1 MKLLRVL
8 LLASF
13 AVCAICAPL
22 SAQVVFNN
30 SDGMFTSTGPTGA
43 LTLANSELTEVQ
55 GLTTYG
61 IPDAT
66 ANQGTVNF
74 TTGSL
79 TTGSI
84 NGSSATFAAGGS
96 FTIKYENGTI
106 FTGSFASGST
116 WTKIGGLYY
125 FVGSVNGTLSVPGYN
140 PVTVMGA
147 SIQLTAGTVTCGS
160 KGCSSTD
167 GGGSTSFSL
176 PPGGLS
182 LSPVPEPGTLTLL
195 GSGLVSLGVF
205 ARRRFKR
212 DSK

>member
-1 MKLLRVL
+1 MKLVRAL
-8 LLASF
+8 LLAF
-13 AVCAICAPL
+13 LAVCAICAPL
-22 SAQVVFNN
+22 SAQVVFTN
-30 SDGMFTSTGPTGA
+30 SDGMFSSTGPTGA
-43 LTLANSELTEVQ
+43 LTLANSELTQVQ

-61 IPDAT
+61 IPDTT

-79 TTGSI
+79 STGSI
-84 NGSSATFAAGGS
+84 NGSSAIFAAGGT

-106 FTGSFASGST
+106 FTGSFGSGAT

-160 KGCSSTD
+160 NGCSSTD

-176 PPGGLS
+176 PAAG

-205 ARRRFKR
+205 ARRRMKR
-212 DSK
+212 ASK